1 MAEKFRVNGTEASF
15 NDMRFDLLDDNKNP
29 TGFSFSIT
37 KGLSAFNWEDG
48 VERGEFR
55 GVGPFIED
63 VSSGDYSG
71 SGSQEW
77 KRSAWDRMAKKMGP
91 LGGVYGLFWKG
102 TLSYT
107 DKEGETHTTVLTKCG
122 FTKRTSDSK
131 QGKDVLT
138 KSVDF
143 TIYGKV
149 YEDGYGPFGEAL
161 GT

>member
-1 MAEKFRVNGTEASF
+1 MTERFRVNGTEACF
-15 NDMRFDLLDDNKNP
+15 NDMRFDLLDDNDEP

-37 KGLSAFNWEDG
+37 KGLSSFNWEDSID
-48 VERGEFR
+48 RGEFR
-55 GVGPFIED
+55 GPGPYIED

-77 KRSAWDRMAKKMGP
+77 KRSAWARVEKQMGP
-91 LGGVYGLFWKG
+91 RGGVYGLLWKG

-107 DKEGETHTTVLTKCG
+107 DKLGETHTDVLTKCG
-122 FTKRTSDSK
+122 FTKRSTDSK
-131 QGKDVLT
+131 QGKEVLT
-138 KSVDF
+138 KSVEF

-149 YEDGYGPFGEAL
+149 YSDGYGPLGEAL